1 LQNRFQKHCEKLQL
15 TARQFPDWWNN
26 LKMLYPTALSCAKLK
41 KEKLYQEMNR
51 KVAKGDNA
59 SGKAERTN

>member
-1 LQNRFQKHCEKLQL
+1 MQL